1 MRARTR
7 SINRVIRVSAEP
19 PADLTIGA
27 ALDPEQSLSSGTTT
41 ATVEWPDATG
51 GTAPYTYAISVK
63 DEAGSAVT
71 PNSGSGKGP
80 YVLPVADGKSYQAT
94 IGVTDADGQVARRA
108 ALVHVAAAPGTVG
121 WELVFDGDFASVTP
135 ATKTGS
141 GSEAIVGGDFD
152 GLTWAWTN
160 NSANGGTAYLTTDG
174 IKAVG
179 GSGAGSYEAGIN
191 ISSLMTANDE
201 DDFVIALYLRDIAGV
216 TGATRG
222 LRAGISAAGTLSS
235 GTNDGMK
242 AQYQSSGIWTPNIM
256 RNDTTTTSYAGAVS
270 IATSG
275 RLLVRCFAGRIAFS
289 NWAQGETALPDA
301 AAIDALFLHQASFS
315 AKAAQVYTS
324 ALHVGINAIF
334 IAEVELYRVAIYKK
348 GVV

>member
-1 MRARTR
+1 MGCGMYGMAGKP
-7 SINRVIRVSAEP
+7 AE
-19 PADLTIGA
+19 
-27 ALDPEQSLSSGTTT
+27 E
-41 ATVEWPDATG
+41 
-51 GTAPYTYAISVK
+51 
-63 DEAGSAVT
+63 
-71 PNSGSGKGP
+71 
-80 YVLPVADGKSYQAT
+80 
-94 IGVTDADGQVARRA
+94 
-108 ALVHVAAAPGTVG
+108 AAPGTVG
-121 WELVFDGDFASVTP
+121 WELVFDGDFAGVTP

-174 IKAVG
+174 IKVVG
-179 GSGAGSYEAGIN
+179 GSGAGSYEAGID

-216 TGATRG
+216 TGTTRG

-289 NWAQGETALPDA
+289 SWAQSETALPDA